1 MLQSFNFTEKGRTK
15 IFRTY
20 ILFSLRATE
29 KNTEIVQELEQEME
43 QQVAILEA
51 KIREEERLKLEQQ
64 KHEANFQIT
73 TAQQEL
79 VEMEQKV
86 KKVSLN
92 KTENSVMTTE
102 KICPVRMQ
110 ANNYFKK

>member
-1 MLQSFNFTEKGRTK
+1 MFTA
-15 IFRTY
+15 Y
-20 ILFSLRATE
+20 IPLSLRATE

-92 KTENSVMTTE
+92 KTEKLCDE
-102 KICPVRMQ
+102 KNVLEKASI
-110 ANNYFKK
+110 

>member
-1 MLQSFNFTEKGRTK
+1 
-15 IFRTY
+15 
-20 ILFSLRATE
+20 
-29 KNTEIVQELEQEME
+29 ME

-64 KHEANFQIT
+64 KCEANFQII

-102 KICPVRMQ
+102 KICPVRM
-110 ANNYFKK
+110 